1 MLRRA
6 AWAAVLW
13 CAAALY
19 PFVLFMTAVE
29 SSNVGFLAS
38 AVLTVPTA
46 ALMRRH
52 PLPVQAILILAW
64 TVALVEVQNGTV
76 AALQVLVTDL
86 GVCYIAATRP
96 RRVSVPVAVVTLA
109 VQLLSLLAFS
119 PTAAIDLV
127 TATVLLAMAVAL
139 MAGTSVRARRAHAE
153 MLREQAREQAAA
165 RAVAAERLRI
175 SRELHDMIAHSIGVI
190 AIQAGVGGRVI
201 DTQPAEARN
210 ALNAIEAT
218 SRETLLGLRRMLTA
232 LRKGDAD
239 AAPLGPAPGL
249 DDLDRLAEAAEN
261 AGVKV
266 GIRRRGEP
274 RPVPPDVDLSGY
286 RIVQEAV
293 TNVVRHAGTGEC
305 RVTIDY
311 GDGEL
316 AIEIEDDGRG
326 RLLGD
331 DFPEDGFSKGALSQG
346 DLSQGDLSQGGLSKS
361 GLARGRG
368 YGLVGMRERAWLLGG
383 DLTAGPR
390 PGGGFRVAARIPLPV
405 AGR

>member
-109 VQLLSLLAFS
+109 VQILSLLAFS

-190 AIQAGVGGRVI
+190 AIQAGVGGR
-201 DTQPAEARN
+201 
-210 ALNAIEAT
+210 
-218 SRETLLGLRRMLTA
+218 
-232 LRKGDAD
+232 
-239 AAPLGPAPGL
+239 
-249 DDLDRLAEAAEN
+249 
-261 AGVKV
+261 
-266 GIRRRGEP
+266 
-274 RPVPPDVDLSGY
+274 
-286 RIVQEAV
+286 
-293 TNVVRHAGTGEC
+293 
-305 RVTIDY
+305 
-311 GDGEL
+311 
-316 AIEIEDDGRG
+316 
-326 RLLGD
+326 
-331 DFPEDGFSKGALSQG
+331 
-346 DLSQGDLSQGGLSKS
+346 
-361 GLARGRG
+361 
-368 YGLVGMRERAWLLGG
+368 
-383 DLTAGPR
+383 
-390 PGGGFRVAARIPLPV
+390 
-405 AGR
+405 